1 MKLPKI
7 KKIVIKNFSLY
18 KSKNQITINL
28 SDGVMCLAGANGLG
42 KSTFISIVSYGMTG
56 YVIQPGRSF
65 KSENSIAAFVKRNA
79 GFAYKYFEGRISE
92 EDRDLA
98 TVSIEFELAGYT
110 YKLTRGFF
118 DSSEL
123 EFFSRLDSDGQNTVD
138 EFEHLL
144 EQYECFFVKD
154 TGLAS
159 FDQFVFIQG
168 FVLTFDESK
177 KLLFWDADSMN
188 RVMHLFFSLDPQK
201 AQKADELRKDI
212 KKCESRM
219 RNIQWE
225 ISKANKQLT
234 TLLGEDTLSESEK
247 ANIEKAIEEE
257 KTIINE
263 VDEKRHSLD
272 FIDDN
277 IRETTS
283 SIEDNVI
290 QRYAL
295 KTEYDETFSSLY
307 QGEIKVETN
316 SNILQYLKR
325 IIVELTTDENADVSL
340 LMTEMKEEIVKTIK
354 TKKATTRQELMDK
367 LKFIDQRI
375 SEIDTLS
382 NKLQEKQGRLNKD
395 RDRIN
400 TELDEIIN
408 CLEKFR
414 LDNDM
419 YLRRRDEISK
429 EGKNS
434 VDIDA
439 CKVTIAL
446 KTKEKEDEERKRS
459 SYIDLLVPIEEE
471 LKRTFSEV
479 SAQFIPTFKS
489 YAKSFIGMD
498 IDINLLQVAGVLS
511 MYISVNGSDRRE
523 SFQLSESQ
531 QYFLD
536 IALRFALIQ
545 YSQSNDAYMLIDTPE
560 GSLDIAYESRAGQ
573 MFADF
578 VTQGYTVIMTANI
591 NTSHLLLKMAE
602 MCGKDRMKIERM
614 TDWTTLSTVQQQEQ
628 DIIKEAFD
636 EIEKRLEGYAS

>member
-18 KSKNQITINL
+18 KSKDQITINL

-42 KSTFISIVSYGMTG
+42 KSTFISIVSYAMTG
-56 YVIQPGRSF
+56 YVIQPGKSF

-123 EFFSRLDSDGQNTVD
+123 EFFSRVGSDGQNTVD

-144 EQYECFFVKD
+144 EQYELSFIKD
-154 TGLAS
+154 AGLAS

-234 TLLGEDTLSESEK
+234 TLLGEDTLSETEK
-247 ANIEKAIEEE
+247 ANIEKVIEEE

-263 VDEKRHSLD
+263 VDEKRNSLA
-272 FIDDN
+272 FIDEN

-283 SIEDNVI
+283 SIEDYVI
-290 QRYAL
+290 QRYVL

-316 SNILQYLKR
+316 SDILQYLKR

-340 LMTEMKEEIVKTIK
+340 LMTEMKDEIVKTIK
-354 TKKATTRQELMDK
+354 MKKLTTRQELMDK
-367 LKFIDQRI
+367 LKNIDQRI

-382 NKLQEKQGRLNKD
+382 NKLREKQGRLKKD
-395 RDRIN
+395 RDRTN
-400 TELDEIIN
+400 AELDEIIKN
-408 CLEKFR
+408 LEKFR
-414 LDNDM
+414 FANDL
-419 YLRRRDEISK
+419 YLRRRDDVNK
-429 EGKNS
+429 AGKNT

-439 CKVTIAL
+439 CKITIAL

-459 SYIDLLVPIEEE
+459 SYIDLLEPIEEE
-471 LKRTFSEV
+471 LKKTFSEV

-545 YSQSNDAYMLIDTPE
+545 YSQSKDAYMLIDTPE

-578 VTQGYTVIMTANI
+578 VTQGYMVIMTANI

-628 DIIKEAFD
+628 EIIKKAFD
-636 EIEKRLEGYAS
+636 EIEKRLDGYAS

>member
-123 EFFSRLDSDGQNTVD
+123 EFFSRVDSDGQNTVD
-138 EFEHLL
+138 EFKHLL
-144 EQYECFFVKD
+144 EQYERFFVKD

-225 ISKANKQLT
+225 ISKANKQLA
-234 TLLGEDTLSESEK
+234 TLLGEEILSETEK

-263 VDEKRHSLD
+263 VDEKRNSLA
-272 FIDDN
+272 FIDEN

-283 SIEDNVI
+283 SIEDCVI
-290 QRYAL
+290 RRYAL

-316 SNILQYLKR
+316 SDILQYLKR
-325 IIVELTTDENADVSL
+325 IIVELTKDENADVSL
-340 LMTEMKEEIVKTIK
+340 LMTEMKDEIVKTIK
-354 TKKATTRQELMDK
+354 TKKILTRQELMDK
-367 LKFIDQRI
+367 LKCIDQRI
-375 SEIDTLS
+375 TEIDTLS
-382 NKLQEKQGRLNKD
+382 NKLQEKQGRLKKD
-395 RDRIN
+395 RDRTNAELNELIN
-400 TELDEIIN
+400 S
-408 CLEKFR
+408 LEKFR
-414 LDNDM
+414 SANDP
-419 YLRRRDEISK
+419 YLRRRDEI
-429 EGKNS
+429 GKAGKDS
-434 VDIDA
+434 ADIDA
-439 CKVTIAL
+439 CKITIAL
-446 KTKEKEDEERKRS
+446 KTKEKEDEESKRS
-459 SYIDLLVPIEEE
+459 SYINLLEPIEEE
-471 LKRTFSEV
+471 LKKTFSEV
-479 SAQFIPTFKS
+479 SSQFIPTFKS
-489 YAKSFIGMD
+489 YAKNFIGMD

-545 YSQSNDAYMLIDTPE
+545 YSQSTEAYMLIDTPE

-578 VTQGYTVIMTANI
+578 VTQGYSVIMTANI

-602 MCGKDRMKIERM
+602 MCGKDMMKIERM
-614 TDWTTLSTVQQQEQ
+614 TDWTTLSIVQQQEQ
-628 DIIKEAFD
+628 DIIKKAFD

>member
-18 KSKNQITINL
+18 KSKNQIAINL
-28 SDGVMCLAGANGLG
+28 ADGVMCLAGANGLG
-42 KSTFISIVSYGMTG
+42 KSTFISIVSYAMTG
-56 YVIQPGRSF
+56 YVIQPGRPF

-92 EDRDLA
+92 GDRDLA
-98 TVSIEFELAGYT
+98 TVTIEFELAGYT

-123 EFFSRLDSDGQNTVD
+123 ESFSRVGSDGQDTID
-138 EFEHLL
+138 ELRHLL
-144 EQYECFFVKD
+144 EQYERFFTKD
-154 TGLAS
+154 AGLAS

-234 TLLGEDTLSESEK
+234 TFLREDTLSETEK
-247 ANIEKAIEEE
+247 ANIEKAIKEE
-257 KTIINE
+257 KTIIDE
-263 VDEKRHSLD
+263 IDEKRDSLA
-272 FIDDN
+272 FIDEN

-283 SIEDNVI
+283 TIEDYVI
-290 QRYAL
+290 QRYTL

-307 QGEIKVETN
+307 QPDIKVEAN
-316 SNILQYLKR
+316 PNILQYLKR
-325 IIVELTTDENADVSL
+325 IIVELTIDEKADVSL
-340 LMTEMKEEIVKTIK
+340 LMSEMKDEVVRTIK
-354 TKKATTRQELMDK
+354 TKKVTMRQGLMDK
-367 LKFIDQRI
+367 LKDIDHRI
-375 SEIDTLS
+375 LET
-382 NKLQEKQGRLNKD
+382 NKMSDELQEKRARLEKD
-395 RDRIN
+395 KDRIN
-400 TELDEIIN
+400 AELGEKLN
-408 CLEKFR
+408 CLERFR
-414 LDNDM
+414 VANDL
-419 YLRRRDEISK
+419 YLKRRDEIYK
-429 EGKNS
+429 AGKNS

-439 CKVTIAL
+439 CKITIAL
-446 KTKEKEDEERKRS
+446 KTKEKEDEERKRA
-459 SYIDLLVPIEEE
+459 SYIELLDPIEEE
-471 LKRTFSEV
+471 LKKTFSIV
-479 SAQFIPTFKS
+479 SDKFIPAFKS

-498 IDINLLQVAGVLS
+498 IDINLIQVAGVLS
-511 MYISVNGSDRRE
+511 MYVSVNGLDRKE

-545 YSQSNDAYMLIDTPE
+545 YSQSDDAYMLIDTPE

-578 VTQGYTVIMTANI
+578 VSQGYTVIMTANI
-591 NTSHLLLKMAE
+591 NTSHLLLRMAE

-628 DIIKEAFD
+628 DIIRKAFA
-636 EIEKRLEGYAS
+636 EIEKNLESYAS

>member
-144 EQYECFFVKD
+144 EQYERFFVKD

-263 VDEKRHSLD
+263 VDEKRHSLA

-354 TKKATTRQELMDK
+354 TKKTTTRQELMDK

-382 NKLQEKQGRLNKD
+382 NKLQEKQGRLKKD

-602 MCGKDRMKIERM
+602 MCGKNRMKIERM

>member
-7 KKIVIKNFSLY
+7 KTIEIKNFSLY
-18 KSKNQITINL
+18 KSKDQITINL
-28 SDGVMCLAGANGLG
+28 ADGVMCLAGANGLG
-42 KSTFISIVSYGMTG
+42 KSTFISIVSYAMTG

-79 GFAYKYFEGRISE
+79 GFAYKYFEGRIAE
-92 EDRDLA
+92 EARDLA

-123 EFFSRLDSDGQNTVD
+123 DFFSRVDSEGQNTVD
-138 EFEHLL
+138 EYEHLL
-144 EQYECFFVKD
+144 EQYEQFFIKD
-154 TGLAS
+154 AGLAS

-225 ISKANKQLT
+225 ISKANKQLN
-234 TLLGEDTLSESEK
+234 TLLDGVILSETEK
-247 ANIEKAIEEE
+247 ANIEKAIAEE
-257 KTIINE
+257 KTIITE
-263 VDEKRHSLD
+263 VDEKRNSLN
-272 FIDDN
+272 FIDSN
-277 IRETTS
+277 IKETTS
-283 SIEDNVI
+283 AIEDCII

-295 KTEYDETFSSLY
+295 KTEYDQTFSSLY

-316 SNILQYLKR
+316 SDILQYLKR
-325 IIVELTTDENADVSL
+325 IIVELTRDEYADVSH
-340 LMTEMKEEIVKTIK
+340 LMIEMKDEIVKTV
-354 TKKATTRQELMDK
+354 KKKKVSTRQELMDK
-367 LKFIDQRI
+367 LKNLDQRI
-375 SEIDTLS
+375 SETDALS
-382 NKLQEKQGRLNKD
+382 NKLQEKQRRLKKD
-395 RDRIN
+395 KEIIN
-400 TELDEIIN
+400 AELDERIN

-414 LDNDM
+414 NDNDL
-419 YLRRRDEISK
+419 YLKQRDEISK
-429 EGKNS
+429 VGKNS
-434 VDIDA
+434 ADIDA
-439 CKVTIAL
+439 CKITIAL
-446 KTKEKEDEERKRS
+446 KTKEKEDEERKKT
-459 SYIDLLVPIEEE
+459 SYIELLEPIEEE
-471 LKRTFSEV
+471 LKKTFSEV

-489 YAKSFIGMD
+489 YAKNFIGMD
-498 IDINLLQVAGVLS
+498 IDINLIQVAGVLS

-523 SFQLSESQ
+523 VFQLSESQ

-545 YSQSNDAYMLIDTPE
+545 YSKSKDAYMLIDTPE

-578 VTQGYTVIMTANI
+578 VSQGYSVIMTANI
-591 NTSHLLLKMAE
+591 NTSHLLLRMAE
-602 MCGKDRMKIERM
+602 ICGKDRMKIERM
-614 TDWTTLSTVQQQEQ
+614 TDWTTLSAVQQQEQ
-628 DIIKEAFD
+628 DIIKKAFD
-636 EIEKRLEGYAS
+636 EIEKRLEGHAS